1 MDGVVTAIT
10 TGVADLTDAAPAV
23 IGIGV
28 GIAVLF
34 WGAPKLIG
42 LLKRTS
48 K

>member
-1 MDGVVTAIT
+1 MTEVVTAIT
-10 TGVADLTDAAPAV
+10 TEVADLTTAAPGIIAV
-23 IGIGV
+23 GV